1 MFPDLS
7 HLGSYG
13 FTGIYRQQTLIR
25 KQSILLILQGQY
37 LQHPTNPGCSYFH
50 TFQIFLV

>member
-13 FTGIYRQQTLIR
+13 FTGIDIQQTLIW
-25 KQSILLILQGQY
+25 KQSILLILQVQR
-37 LQHPTNPGCSYFH
+37 LQHPTNPGCFYF
-50 TFQIFLV
+50 